1 MSDISTLRPVHL
13 TTESLVNP
21 LGIGTASPKLSWQL
35 DSSERNQRQTSYHL
49 RVASTPE
56 LLASSP
62 DLWDS
67 GMVVSSNSLHIP
79 YGGARLAS
87 GARAYWNVTVWDA
100 EGKVSTPSETALFS
114 IGLLD
119 ESDWRAQWIMLD
131 TPLNERGMLPPPFLR
146 RGFIVD
152 KPVAQATL
160 TITARGLFI
169 ASLNGHRIGDAF
181 ITPDWTDYSKR
192 LQYDTYD
199 VTALLAD
206 GENALG
212 VILGEGWHSGYM
224 GFRGKRSCY
233 GQRPSLLAQ
242 LALDYA
248 DGTSAL
254 LVTDTRWK
262 GTTGPLLYSD
272 MLMGEGYDARL
283 ELTGWDRP
291 GYDDSAWVQT
301 TAEVA
306 PPPPLEARTTA
317 PVRVVEELPAIRVA
331 QIEPDKTIYDLS
343 QNVAG
348 FIRLTV
354 SGPAGTEIRLRHG
367 EKLNSDGTLYT
378 DNLRKALA
386 VDTIILKGGEQTW
399 QPHFTNHG
407 FRYVEISGVT
417 PSAIK
422 AITGCVIYSDLG
434 QTGAFESSNPLINQL
449 WNTILRGQR
458 GNFVSVPTDCPQRD
472 ERLGWAGDVLAFG
485 TTASF
490 NMNSQNFF
498 ARWLQSMTDGQFPSG
513 AYPDVAPRLV
523 ADQEGSP
530 AWGDAGVITTWVQ
543 YQFYG
548 DLSLIEQRYAS
559 MQRWMNHLSDV
570 SENDIRVI
578 DGQNNRYGDWLSYN
592 APTPDDV
599 LATAFWAWD
608 ARLMANMAQLI
619 GRDADA
625 AAYTALFERV
635 KAAFMAAFV
644 SDDGRVKGETQTV
657 YLLAL
662 HVDLLPQ
669 PLRAQATHHLVDDI
683 VERGY
688 HMSTGF
694 VGTPLLLPVLA
705 SSGHAD
711 IAYALLTQD
720 TIPSWGY
727 MLRRGA
733 TTIWE
738 RWDAINEQDEVVDPL
753 HPTFIHWKHG
763 AIAGM
768 NSFNHYGLG
777 SVGQWL
783 YQGIGGINADPLRPA
798 FEHVI
803 IRPRPGGD
811 LTWADVKYDSIRG
824 PIRSAWKLDGGALTL
839 DVSIPANTS
848 ATVYVPASEAATA
861 RDGVE
866 PVGSETGYTIFEI
879 GSGDYRFSSRIEAT

>member
-1 MSDISTLRPVHL
+1 MSDISTLRPIRL

-21 LGIGTASPKLSWQL
+21 LGVGTATPKLSWQL
-35 DSSERNQRQTSYHL
+35 QSSERNQRQTSYQL
-49 RVASTPE
+49 RVASRPE
-56 LLASSP
+56 LLDSAP

-67 GMVVSSNSLHIP
+67 GMVVSGNSLHIP
-79 YGGARLAS
+79 YAGARLDS
-87 GARAYWNVTVWDA
+87 GARAYWNVTVRDA
-100 EGKVSTPSETALFS
+100 EGNASAASETATFS

-119 ESDWRAQWIMLD
+119 EDDWRAQWIMLD
-131 TPLNERGMLPPPFLR
+131 TPLSDRGMLPCPYLR
-146 RGFIVD
+146 RGFTVNQ
-152 KPVAQATL
+152 PLARATL

-169 ASLNGHRIGDAF
+169 ASLNGQRVGDAF
-181 ITPDWTDYSKR
+181 MTPDWTDYSKR

-199 VTALLAD
+199 VTEFVQS

-224 GFRGKRSCY
+224 GFRGRRSCY

-272 MLMGEGYDARL
+272 MLMGEGYDQRL
-283 ELTGWDRP
+283 ELTGWDQP
-291 GYDDSAWVQT
+291 GYDDRHWAQT

-306 PPPPLEARTTA
+306 PPPRLEARTTP

-331 QIEPDKTIYDLS
+331 QLQPDKTIYDLT
-343 QNVAG
+343 QNIAG
-348 FIRLTV
+348 FVRLTV
-354 SGPAGTEIRLRHG
+354 SGAAGTEVNLRYG
-367 EKLNSDGTLYT
+367 EKLNNDGTLYT

-386 VDTIILKGGEQTW
+386 LDTVTLRGGALTW
-399 QPHFTNHG
+399 QPSFTNHG
-407 FRYVEISGVT
+407 FRYVEISGIE
-417 PSAIK
+417 PAAISAIM
-422 AITGCVIYSDLG
+422 GCVIHSDLG
-434 QTGAFESSNPLINQL
+434 QSGSFDSSNALINQL
-449 WNTILRGQR
+449 WSTILRGQR

-485 TTASF
+485 TTACF
-490 NMNSQNFF
+490 NMSAQPFF
-498 ARWLQSMTDGQFPSG
+498 ARWLQSMSDGQFPSG

-523 ADQEGSP
+523 ADAEGSP

-559 MQRWMNHLSDV
+559 MERWMAYLADC
-570 SENDIRVI
+570 SENDIRVVEH
-578 DGQNNRYGDWLSYN
+578 QNNRYGDWLSYN
-592 APTPDDV
+592 ASTPDDV

-608 ARLMANMAQLI
+608 ARLMANMARLI
-619 GRDADA
+619 GREADA
-625 AAYTALFERV
+625 ATYSALFERL
-635 KAAFMAAFV
+635 KAAFIREFV
-644 SDDGRVKGETQTV
+644 SVDGRVKGETQTV

-662 HVDLLPQ
+662 HVDLLPPEQ
-669 PLRAQATHHLVDDI
+669 RVKAIQHLIDDLAQ
-683 VERGY
+683 RGY
-688 HMSTGF
+688 HLSTGF

-705 SSGHAD
+705 SIGHAD
-711 IAYALLTQD
+711 AAYRLLTQR

-727 MLRRGA
+727 MIERGA

-738 RWDAINEQDEVVDPL
+738 RWDSINEQNEVVDPL
-753 HPTFIHWKHG
+753 TPTFIHWKMG

-783 YQGIGGINADPLRPA
+783 YQGIGGINSDPQHPA
-798 FEHVI
+798 FERII

-811 LTWADVKYDSIRG
+811 LTWADVRYDSIRG

-839 DVSIPANTS
+839 DVSLPANTT
-848 ATVYVPASEAATA
+848 AAVYVPAGGEATA
-861 RDGVE
+861 NGLT
-866 PVGSETGYTIFEI
+866 PVGSEEGYAIFEV
-879 GSGDYRFSSRIEAT
+879 GSGDYQFRSQLTPS